1 MFSELVNFILIVI
14 LTTIQSIVGVGV
26 LVVGTPTLLLMNL
39 SMIEVISFLLPISIL
54 TSLLNIIIMKKQND
68 FFYNLERLKN
78 FFKLCIPAVFI
89 GLLLLKYLDKLINFD
104 YVVSFI
110 IIFTL
115 FFREHFSKIFKKVSK
130 RVHKVILVIIG
141 IIHGMTNSGG
151 SLLSIMMMNLNK
163 SNKNSRSEITLFYFI
178 LALLQFFLFYL
189 IFDSTIKI
197 HQFYLNIVYIL
208 IGVVLGNILL
218 KFTEKI
224 LYQNLVYILAFISS
238 ITLILKN
245 FI

>member
-1 MFSELVNFILIVI
+1 
-14 LTTIQSIVGVGV
+14 
-26 LVVGTPTLLLMNL
+26 
-39 SMIEVISFLLPISIL
+39 
-54 TSLLNIIIMKKQND
+54 
-68 FFYNLERLKN
+68 
-78 FFKLCIPAVFI
+78 
-89 GLLLLKYLDKLINFD
+89 
-104 YVVSFI
+104 
-110 IIFTL
+110 
-115 FFREHFSKIFKKVSK
+115 
-130 RVHKVILVIIG
+130 
-141 IIHGMTNSGG
+141 MTNSGG

>member
-39 SMIEVISFLLPISIL
+39 SMIEVINFLLPISIL

-115 FFREHFSKIFKKVSK
+115 FFREHISKIFKKVSK

-189 IFDSTIKI
+189 IFDSLIKI
-197 HQFYLNIVYIL
+197 HQYYLNIVYIL

>member
-14 LTTIQSIVGVGV
+14 LTTIQSIAGVGV

-39 SMIEVISFLLPISIL
+39 SMIEVINFLLPISIL

-115 FFREHFSKIFKKVSK
+115 FFREHISKIFKKVSK
-130 RVHKVILVIIG
+130 RAHKVILIIIG

-163 SNKNSRSEITLFYFI
+163 SK
-178 LALLQFFLFYL
+178 Q
-189 IFDSTIKI
+189 
-197 HQFYLNIVYIL
+197 LN
-208 IGVVLGNILL
+208 
-218 KFTEKI
+218 
-224 LYQNLVYILAFISS
+224 
-238 ITLILKN
+238 
-245 FI
+245 

>member
-14 LTTIQSIVGVGV
+14 LTTIQSIAGVGV

-39 SMIEVISFLLPISIL
+39 SMIEVINFLLPISIL

-115 FFREHFSKIFKKVSK
+115 FFREHISKIFKKVSK
-130 RVHKVILVIIG
+130 RAHKVILIIIG

>member
-197 HQFYLNIVYIL
+197 YQFYLNIVYIL